1 MLASKPAE
9 DCRTINASSESTR
22 PSQLPSPRTN
32 DAGGVTASV
41 GVGLRVTVAVGVRVG
56 VRVGVAVA
64 VDVAVDSGPVA
75 GVPVAVLDDAGVMLG
90 VGVTVGVG
98 VPVGVGDSADVL
110 PPVDIAVEVAVAV
123 AVSVTVGVRVG
134 VRVGVGEGVPG
145 VDVGATTSETVNV
158 QVCVWPFA
166 VIDAVYWLPRISG
179 SCGMRMTASRP
190 PRTSLPSAW
199 SVPFGFE

>member
-64 VDVAVDSGPVA
+64 VDVAVDSGPAA
-75 GVPVAVLDDAGVMLG
+75 GVPVAVLDDAGVMLA
-90 VGVTVGVG
+90 VGVAVG
-98 VPVGVGDSADVL
+98 VPVGVGNSANVPDVRFKWIGPVPASK
-110 PPVDIAVEVAVAV
+110 PPTWMEYVVPL
-123 AVSVTVGVRVG
+123 VTAR
-134 VRVGVGEGVPG
+134 
-145 VDVGATTSETVNV
+145 S
-158 QVCVWPFA
+158 W
-166 VIDAVYWLPRISG
+166 ISD
-179 SCGMRMTASRP
+179 
-190 PRTSLPSAW
+190 
-199 SVPFGFE
+199 